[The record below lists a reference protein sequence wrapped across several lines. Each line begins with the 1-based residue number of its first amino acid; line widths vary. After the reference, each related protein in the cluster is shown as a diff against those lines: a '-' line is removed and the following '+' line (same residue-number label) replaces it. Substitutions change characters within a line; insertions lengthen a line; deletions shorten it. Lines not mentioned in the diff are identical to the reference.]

1 MKQLITLGFSSSY
14 TNELIFF
21 FFKKKKEMKACL
33 ISYENLK
40 TGEQYPT
47 YKFSLVIPIY
57 IDNEEEILY
66 LSTTQKIKLD

>member
-1 MKQLITLGFSSSY
+1 
-14 TNELIFF
+14 
-21 FFKKKKEMKACL
+21 MKACL